1 MRLRKVSPIYSK
13 DISFRYYHFRIY
25 ILRVVYMLCVSQK
38 PFYADFIFYFVKYI
52 VEVEIKIL
60 GI

>member
-1 MRLRKVSPIYSK
+1 
-13 DISFRYYHFRIY
+13 
-25 ILRVVYMLCVSQK
+25 MLCVSQK